1 MNSTH
6 AVIATKL
13 SDLGYTPSVKDLPA
27 LVAYAEEPESDDKLL
42 LRALV
47 RIGPNLSQACLPYL
61 QTHARAAPLLLRAV
75 GKSMRQTGSDLASL
89 KRYFLPL
96 LEATSARTRREAIV
110 QLGKSCEVDTE
121 LEELLLAKLLA
132 PHDDAEGRALTEA
145 LGKVGSHKAYEALH
159 SAGAGRSA
167 VIAARNAARGNA
179 CIAHEAPLPP
189 DTLVAFRTR
198 RGLERVL
205 RTELRAVLNL
215 LPEKTYPGLTLVRG
229 LPSLAAA
236 LSLRTW
242 VDIGLAH
249 AEPRPNIA
257 DALRAL
263 APGMTALTTGT
274 ATYRLDLPKMS
285 RGALWAEVERLA
297 QLSELK
303 NDPKEALW
311 ELAIEPG
318 VAVAVAWAKKLP
330 DTRFSYRVADVP
342 ASSHPTIAAA
352 LAHVG
357 GVEPGDVVWDPFVGA
372 GLELAERA
380 QRGPY
385 AKLLGTD
392 LSNDALTAARA
403 NLVHLAHVELR
414 KGDALTFMPAAEH
427 GRVTLILS
435 NPPMGRRVRRDG
447 DLADDLVHFVQHAAN
462 VLAVGGRLVWL
473 SPFPEETAQA
483 ARRHGLDVESA
494 FAVDLGGY
502 DVELQRMVKRRA

>member
-1 MNSTH
+1 MTTTSPAH
-6 AVIATKL
+6 SAILSKL

-27 LVAYAEEPESDDKLL
+27 LVAYADEPESDDKLL

-47 RIGPNLSQACLPYL
+47 RIGPNLAHACTPYL
-61 QTHARAAPLLLRAV
+61 ETHLRAAPLLLRAV
-75 GKSMRQTGSDLASL
+75 GKSMRQTGSDAAAL

-96 LEATSARTRREAIV
+96 LEANSPRTRREAIV

-121 LEELLLAKLLA
+121 LEDLLLAKLLA
-132 PHDDAEGRALTEA
+132 PHDDAERRALTEA
-145 LGKVGSHKAYEALH
+145 LGKVGSHKAYEALQR
-159 SAGAGRSA
+159 AGAGRSA
-167 VIAARNAARGNA
+167 VIAARNATRGNA
-179 CIAHEAPLPP
+179 CIAHDAPLPP

-205 RTELRAVLNL
+205 RTELRAKLNI

-229 LPSLAAA
+229 IPTLAAA
-236 LSLRTW
+236 LSMRTW

-249 AEPRPNIA
+249 LAPRPNVA

-263 APGMTALTTGT
+263 APAMGALTTGT

-297 QLSELK
+297 ELTELQ

-318 VAVAVAWAKKLP
+318 VAVAVAWAKAVP
-330 DTRFSYRVADVP
+330 DTRFAYRVMDVP

-352 LAHVG
+352 LAHIG
-357 GVEPGDVVWDPFVGA
+357 GVQPDDVVWDPFVGA

-380 QRGPY
+380 HLGPY
-385 AKLLGTD
+385 ARLIGTD
-392 LSNDALTAARA
+392 LSNDALSAARA
-403 NLVHLAHVELR
+403 NLVHLTNVDLR
-414 KGDALTFMPAAEH
+414 KSDALTHMPGA
-427 GRVTLILS
+427 VTLILS

-447 DLADDLVHFVQHAAN
+447 DLADDLVHFVQHASN

-473 SPFPEETAQA
+473 SPFPAETALA
-483 ARRHGLDVESA
+483 AKRYGLDVETA

-502 DVELQRMVKRRA
+502 DVELQRIVKRRG